1 MYVCACHGFTE
12 KQVNQA
18 VSEGPCSVA
27 EVYRRLG
34 ETPQCGK
41 CVCSVVDLV
50 RGARGVDETASG
62 SQAYA

>member
-41 CVCSVVDLV
+41 CVCAVVDMV
-50 RGARGVDETASG
+50 RGARSVDQVSAG
-62 SQAYA
+62 MQACA